1 MIDQAT
7 RIDNRDV
14 PRHWRYSALADTEWN
29 DADEA
34 SCWDQI
40 SPGHYH
46 GSMKDTDANRDS
58 VTDHTV
64 EIPTGIGLSL
74 INEVLILAWPALAQQ
89 GLLLLIQL
97 YDQFLT
103 GQFSPAHPAALTTAN
118 YLYWFTTSY
127 AVVVTAGATALVARM
142 IGANN
147 PSEASRAAGQAILLA
162 LTFGLLGTLAA
173 MVGLPTMV
181 GWLGLEGDVA
191 AFAVTYLRPLAGLLP
206 FYMVETAGIACLV
219 GAGDTRTGLK
229 VLAVVVLVNVPLAGG
244 LSQGLGGLPNLGF
257 VGIAWGTG
265 LSHLVGM
272 GLVLLTLSRGRF
284 GLQLRWAWLLPE
296 SALIRRLLRISIP
309 AAVDSLSVGLFQF
322 VFLRMVNDLGSTAA
336 SAHGIAIRLEGLG
349 YLSGA
354 AFAVAAASL
363 VGRSLGAGRPDL
375 AAKSGWIALLLGTGI
390 MTLMGLIFF
399 LLARPMFELFCP
411 LPSQVPVIETGVP
424 VLRLVAFAMPGLAA
438 CIILTQA
445 LRGAGDTRMPVVFTW
460 IGFVGVRLPLTYVL
474 TSPAV
479 GLGLYGAWLAMFAD
493 IYIRGALFAYRFAGG
508 HWKFIRV

>member
-1 MIDQAT
+1 M
-7 RIDNRDV
+7 
-14 PRHWRYSALADTEWN
+14 
-29 DADEA
+29 DA
-34 SCWDQI
+34 
-40 SPGHYH
+40 
-46 GSMKDTDANRDS
+46 
-58 VTDHTV
+58 TV
-64 EIPTGIGLSL
+64 EFNPARHPAELYRGISLSL
-74 INEVLILAWPALAQQ
+74 MKEVLILAWPALAQQ

-103 GQFSPAHPAALTTAN
+103 GFFSPAHQAALTTAN

-147 PSEASRAAGQAILLA
+147 PAEASHTTAQAILLGLA
-162 LTFGLLGTLAA
+162 FGVVGMLGGLL
-173 MVGLPTMV
+173 GLPTMLV
-181 GWLGLEGDVA
+181 WLGLEGEVA
-191 AFAVTYLRPLAGLLP
+191 EFALAYLRPLAGLLP
-206 FYMVETAGIACLV
+206 FYMIETAGIACLV

-229 VLAVVVLVNVPLAGG
+229 VLTVVVLVNLPLAGG
-244 LSQGLGGLPNLGF
+244 LSQGLGGLPDLGF

-265 LSHLVGM
+265 LSHVVGM
-272 GLVLLTLSRGRF
+272 TLVLRTLFRGRF
-284 GLQLRWAWLLPE
+284 GLQLQRAWLFPQLD
-296 SALIRRLLRISIP
+296 LIRRLLRISVP
-309 AAVDSLSVGLFQF
+309 AAVDSVSVGLFQF
-322 VFLRMVNDLGSTAA
+322 AFLRMVNDLGPTAA

-375 AAKSGWIALLLGTGI
+375 AAKSGWMALCLGGGV

-411 LPSQVPVIETGVP
+411 LPSQLPVIETGVP

-445 LRGAGDTRMPVVFTW
+445 LRGAGDTRIPVIYTW
-460 IGFVGVRLPLTYVL
+460 IGFLGVRLPLTYIL
-474 TSPAV
+474 TLPAL
-479 GLGLYGAWLAMFAD
+479 GLDLYGAWLAMFVD
-493 IYIRGALFAYRFAGG
+493 IYVRGMLFVYRFAGG